1 MSFWQI
7 VVKSIY
13 RHWLSTSLA
22 VLSIALG
29 VALLDSVVSLREQ
42 THRNFTQEGLG
53 VDAVLGPKGSPLQI
67 VLNALYHMEEMPG
80 KIKWPYYKTVLGS
93 EVVENGIPFA
103 TGHSY
108 AGFRVNAIDERFF
121 TEFEYL
127 PGHHF
132 SFRKEDGGEG
142 RIFSSPKEAVSGSEA
157 ARLLDIR
164 IGKTF
169 NPVCGVSQGDPVHQN
184 DTIQFVGIMAPT
196 GTPHDRAIYIPLK
209 SFYSLEGHGDDVKE
223 MSTDEEHREISGAY
237 IKIRRIR
244 GGAMH
249 PGIQD
254 LKYNINQSSQAQ
266 LVIPGEVLPRLFS
279 IIGWVD
285 TVLMGISLL
294 VSILALLFLFVAL
307 LSALR
312 ERRRDLA
319 LLRCLG
325 ATRRTVLGL
334 ILCESMVMTAAGAL
348 TGIALGHAI
357 VAIGSELIRVETGL
371 HFSAAYISTADI
383 CILPSLLV
391 LGLAAALLPALQAYK
406 LGVLKNLTQVS

>member
-1 MSFWQI
+1 
-7 VVKSIY
+7 
-13 RHWLSTSLA
+13 
-22 VLSIALG
+22 
-29 VALLDSVVSLREQ
+29 
-42 THRNFTQEGLG
+42 
-53 VDAVLGPKGSPLQI
+53 
-67 VLNALYHMEEMPG
+67 
-80 KIKWPYYKTVLGS
+80 
-93 EVVENGIPFA
+93 
-103 TGHSY
+103 
-108 AGFRVNAIDERFF
+108 
-121 TEFEYL
+121 
-127 PGHHF
+127 
-132 SFRKEDGGEG
+132 
-142 RIFSSPKEAVSGSEA
+142 
-157 ARLLDIR
+157 
-164 IGKTF
+164 
-169 NPVCGVSQGDPVHQN
+169 
-184 DTIQFVGIMAPT
+184 
-196 GTPHDRAIYIPLK
+196 
-209 SFYSLEGHGDDVKE
+209 
-223 MSTDEEHREISGAY
+223 
-237 IKIRRIR
+237 
-244 GGAMH
+244 
-249 PGIQD
+249 
-254 LKYNINQSSQAQ
+254 
-266 LVIPGEVLPRLFS
+266 
-279 IIGWVD
+279 VD